1 MKVASSII
9 SSYSSLT
16 CSHKLNYFLLHHQ
29 KLNHN
34 HIRICFSLL
43 SIGDTSSVNNK
54 RPMVTSSTSSSSSNN
69 SSGAFTTLKEKVTFE
84 REIKKSKFIAI
95 AAPVSDERS
104 AHSFLSQVRTFLRLP
119 LYPFSR
125 FFFFFFFLVVDLVIF
140 VAVCF
145 LVLKCNQFYVHK

>member
-9 SSYSSLT
+9 SSSSSLT

-29 KLNHN
+29 KPNHN
-34 HIRICFSLL
+34 HFRICFSLL
-43 SIGDTSSVNNK
+43 SIYDTSSVNNK
-54 RPMVTSSTSSSSSNN
+54 RPMVTSSTSSSSNN

-125 FFFFFFFLVVDLVIF
+125 FFFLLVVDLVIF